1 MDTGASPQDEVEER
15 EGVMHLA
22 SLLEQM
28 PEGYRSVLL
37 LKYDNGYSTKEISG
51 ILGLSEENVK
61 KRIQRARKKLE
72 ELLQEEVRVP

>member
-1 MDTGASPQDEVEER
+1 
-15 EGVMHLA
+15 MHLA

-51 ILGLSEENVK
+51 SFKHSLSTVPLWGTSAYVK
-61 KRIQRARKKLE
+61 PLPPAPSAPL
-72 ELLQEEVRVP
+72 